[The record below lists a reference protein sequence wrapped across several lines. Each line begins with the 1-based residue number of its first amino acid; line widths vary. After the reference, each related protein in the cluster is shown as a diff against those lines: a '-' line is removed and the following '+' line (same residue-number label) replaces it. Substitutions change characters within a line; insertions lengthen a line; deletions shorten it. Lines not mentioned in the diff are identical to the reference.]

1 MLGIEECNNALDCC
15 NSISKRLKTIEVI
28 EDFHS
33 KGKEVPHIRMGSCA
47 RWSSF
52 AQLFNKNITN
62 NEVLKEFN
70 LLKEDA
76 EDIDDINDVTTYQS
90 NSEQFISRDD
100 TPLYKAYKVIEKRKQ
115 NFLKSL
121 DLRQMKKHAPD
132 MYKVIINI
140 YYN

>member
-1 MLGIEECNNALDCC
+1 MLGIEECNNTLDCC

-33 KGKEVPHIRMGSCA
+33 KGKEVPHIRMGSCP

-121 DLRQMKKHAPD
+121 DLRQMKKHVPD